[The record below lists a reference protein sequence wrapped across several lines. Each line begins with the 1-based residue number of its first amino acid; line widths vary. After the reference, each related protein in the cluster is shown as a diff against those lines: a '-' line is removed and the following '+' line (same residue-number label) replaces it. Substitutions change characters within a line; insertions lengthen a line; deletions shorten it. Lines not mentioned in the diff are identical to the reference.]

1 MTEAAAERKS
11 LAGKVAFI
19 TGGCGGLGQAT
30 AARLKS
36 SGANVVI
43 SDLDADQGA
52 EVAKALGVT
61 FLQQDVSNPD
71 DWAQIA
77 AALKERF
84 DGLDILVNNAA
95 ILRADHIEAETIE
108 QFERVMAIN
117 CHSVFLGIQGC
128 LPLMRRPGG
137 AIVNICSSS
146 AEMGFPQFCAYTA
159 SKAAVRSLTM
169 STAVYLKQ
177 QGRALR
183 CNSVHPDGIITPMV
197 MNIAGSP
204 PQMSHDMGMQ
214 AASFACEP
222 GAVADVIAFLAS
234 DDARHINGAAI
245 KVDNTSTIHP
255 PYW

>member
-1 MTEAAAERKS
+1 MTEAVAERKS
-11 LAGKVAFI
+11 LAGKVALI

-36 SGANVVI
+36 SGATVVI

-52 EVAKALGVT
+52 QVATAQGVT
-61 FLQQDVSNPD
+61 FLKQDVSDPEG
-71 DWAQIA
+71 WAEIA
-77 AALKERF
+77 ATLKERY
-84 DGLDILVNNAA
+84 DGLDVLINNAA
-95 ILRADHIEAETIE
+95 ILRADHIEAETLE
-108 QFERVMAIN
+108 QFQRVMAVN
-117 CHSVFLGIQGC
+117 CHSVFLGTQAC
-128 LPLMRRPGG
+128 LPLMHQPGG

-177 QGRALR
+177 QGRAVR

-197 MNIAGSP
+197 MDIAGSP
-204 PQMSHDMGMQ
+204 PQMSRDMGVQ
-214 AASFACEP
+214 AASFVCEP
-222 GAVADVIAFLAS
+222 AAVADVIAFLVS
-234 DDARHINGAAI
+234 DQARHINGAAI